1 MTEELSTFE
10 LDDRIAIVR
19 NNLRQLTEQATA
31 FSGSA
36 DEDRTAD
43 RIAQQSNELEDLLK
57 RREALTRH

>member
-1 MTEELSTFE
+1 MTKQLSAYE
-10 LDDRIAIVR
+10 LDDRIAFIR
-19 NNLRQLTEQATA
+19 DNLRQLTEQATA

-43 RIAQQSNELEDLLK
+43 RIAQQSAELEDLVK